1 MGAKRER
8 RTYIFYGPP
17 HFRATWEKF
26 KEILHRDGK
35 NMSQELRIWI
45 EGYVKRKDPG
55 NPQRPL
61 TAWDPGHEDQEKL
74 QEKELYTW
82 LFEYANER
90 TGELQYKHII
100 RVLRETSFPPK
111 RIADMASDIA
121 RRLSK
126 AGITIQY

>member
-1 MGAKRER
+1 MGFKREKK
-8 RTYIFYGPP
+8 TCVFYCPP
-17 HFRATWEKF
+17 GFEATWKKF
-26 KEILHRDGK
+26 KEILKADGK

-45 EGYVKRKDPG
+45 EGYVKRHDPG

-61 TAWDPGHEDQEKL
+61 TAWSPGHEDQEKL
-74 QEKELYTW
+74 QEQDLYTW
-82 LFEYANER
+82 LFEYADER
-90 TGELQYKHII
+90 MGEVQFKHII